1 MSNNGALSI
10 DGERTS
16 GQDIRAQN
24 GASASTRR
32 RARPHHTRTPLLTA
46 ASPPFSVTACVA
58 LANIVK
64 SSLGPVG
71 LDKMLVRLC
80 VASPAPA
87 AFVRASL
94 APAKTQSPARA
105 PPLPPS
111 ARRVHPAGGLD
122 R

>member
-24 GASASTRR
+24 
-32 RARPHHTRTPLLTA
+32 
-46 ASPPFSVTACVA
+46 VTACVA

-71 LDKMLVRLC
+71 LDKMLVRR
-80 VASPAPA
+80 AP
-87 AFVRASL
+87 RAER
-94 APAKTQSPARA
+94 PARPRPRPRPRA
-105 PPLPPS
+105 PRSRRARPPPHPTPPTPRTRSTPS
-111 ARRVHPAGGLD
+111 AT
-122 R
+122 